1 MNTRDHIC
9 GIINRQMQKLNVSPQ
24 ELAAVTGDTPTS
36 AYRWS
41 RNALPRPDKIPAIC
55 EFLKISPNELFGFQ
69 ENTDTPPV
77 QEQETCR
84 ESGVRGGGMD
94 ESMKQMYEE
103 RIEDLRRQVELLAKT
118 VERETLRSEKQEL
131 QIEKLQLMLEK
142 QQEKVSSLLQENT
155 LLKANAL
162 QIESDSRKK
171 ASGE

>member
-1 MNTRDHIC
+1 
-9 GIINRQMQKLNVSPQ
+9 
-24 ELAAVTGDTPTS
+24 
-36 AYRWS
+36 
-41 RNALPRPDKIPAIC
+41 
-55 EFLKISPNELFGFQ
+55 
-69 ENTDTPPV
+69 
-77 QEQETCR
+77 
-84 ESGVRGGGMD
+84 MD